1 MWWKLY
7 EINLWLCKYS
17 SDFTL
22 NDSLFGAVNLTKNT
36 DSDKYKYFWYGI
48 GFDVNGILLSD
59 GSGFGKNVIIIGTDM
74 ISSAHIDN
82 RKKRYL
88 DSCKGPTQGLDITTL
103 IADK

>member
-1 MWWKLY
+1 M
-7 EINLWLCKYS
+7 
-17 SDFTL
+17 
-22 NDSLFGAVNLTKNT
+22 
-36 DSDKYKYFWYGI
+36 
-48 GFDVNGILLSD
+48 NGILLSD